1 MRLSLTTKVVPR
13 TPFFPH
19 VSSVKI
25 RILMY
30 IFLLTIF
37 AMCVYVCLCTTPR
50 TLSDPNPPT
59 TPKPKPSTPFNLPLP
74 SHVPSFLLNLFSL
87 LIDYLFNFAFTL
99 LFLPAFAEIYG
110 EADIWLRRTLI
121 YINKIVY
128 KFEFFY
134 QYTSLI

>member
-1 MRLSLTTKVVPR
+1 M
-13 TPFFPH
+13 PFFPH
-19 VSSVKI
+19 VSSVKNKNNG
-25 RILMY
+25 
-30 IFLLTIF
+30 
-37 AMCVYVCLCTTPR
+37 VCSFTFVMDVFVWVCAHNTR